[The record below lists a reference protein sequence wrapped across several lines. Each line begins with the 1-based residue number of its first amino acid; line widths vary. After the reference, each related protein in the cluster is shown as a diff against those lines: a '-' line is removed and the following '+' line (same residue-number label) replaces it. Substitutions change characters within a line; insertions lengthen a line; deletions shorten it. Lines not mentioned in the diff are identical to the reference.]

1 MNDSNSQAYSEATD
15 NMLAVTASVMDNFT
29 YTCTPS
35 VTVTGADGVAMP
47 SNSTSVNIKGKYIN
61 NNNNKCYYYNNY
73 Y

>member
-15 NMLAVTASVMDNFT
+15 NMLAVTASVMGNFT

-35 VTVTGADGVAMP
+35 VTVMDADGVAMP

-61 NNNNKCYYYNNY
+61 NNNNKCYYYNY
-73 Y
+73 